1 MKINRLLLI
10 GMILVSVGFS
20 VSPAIADKYADTIE
34 VFKKSSAV
42 KPFFGNA
49 YGYVVFPTV
58 GKGGMV
64 VGGAYGSG
72 QVYAK
77 GAVTG
82 TAELVKL
89 TVGFQLGGQAFSQM
103 VFFEDKRAYDEFTS
117 GSFEFDAGVSAVAI
131 TAGVQAKAGTEGATA
146 GASAGPGHG
155 SAGGSEILQG
165 HGSFCPRQGGFDVR
179 SHRRRAKVQLQT
191 KTIVPRRATGC
202 FVVPETPA

>member
-1 MKINRLLLI
+1 MKCYRPLLI
-10 GMILVSVGFS
+10 GMILISVGFS
-20 VSPAIADKYADTIE
+20 VNPAFADKYADTIE
-34 VFKKSSAV
+34 VFQKSSAV

-82 TAELVKL
+82 TADLVKL
-89 TVGFQLGGQAFSQM
+89 TIGFQLGGQAFSQM

-146 GASAGPGHG
+146 GASAGP
-155 SAGGSEILQG
+155 
-165 HGSFCPRQGGFDVR
+165 
-179 SHRRRAKVQLQT
+179 
-191 KTIVPRRATGC
+191 ATGAQAAVKYYKGMAV
-202 FVVPETPA
+202 FVHAKGGLMYEATVGGQKFSFKPKS